1 MKIYIK
7 ILFLILIIS
16 FLFPII
22 ILATSNNAVNVTQN
36 IISNESE
43 LNNELENVSSSVSD
57 STNDTIYAYVTNS
70 QSGLSVSDI
79 INIILI
85 AVCIVQVLLSIA
97 ILIRLK

>member
-7 ILFLILIIS
+7 ILFLILIMS

-22 ILATSNNAVNVTQN
+22 ILATSENVNISQN
-36 IISNESE
+36 IKNNETE
-43 LNNELENVSSSVSD
+43 LSNELENTSSVSNP
-57 STNDTIYAYVTNS
+57 TNDTIYAYVTNS
-70 QSGLSVSDI
+70 QTGLSVSDI